1 MRFFRGMAYALIAL
15 CAILCI
21 VIITYTGS
29 HGGGNVSATPND
41 SSISVV
47 VVENGEVSFD
57 DVIEAAGVII
67 SDVKE
72 GVKEVV
78 SSVAEKAS
86 EAKENTS
93 GEISYAE
100 IVRLQEEEVALQQ
113 KADVSA
119 SNAANGIVI
128 ASSDKNNASTS
139 TSAIDKKYN
148 YAVNK
153 TTGKI
158 HRVGCILEPTGSN
171 VQVYETL
178 TEVYRAGYSEKCTIC
193 SP

>member
-1 MRFFRGMAYALIAL
+1 MKFLRSLAYALIAL
-15 CAILCI
+15 CAIACV

-29 HGGGNVSATPND
+29 KGGNNVSTNPND

-57 DVIEAAGVII
+57 DVMEAAGVII
-67 SDVKE
+67 SDVTE
-72 GVKEVV
+72 EVKEVV
-78 SSVAEKAS
+78 ASVTSKD
-86 EAKENTS
+86 NTT

-113 KADVSA
+113 RADVSA

-128 ASSDKNNASTS
+128 ASSDKTSATTSTS
-139 TSAIDKKYN
+139 TVDKLYN

-171 VQVYETL
+171 VLVHETL
-178 TEVYRAGYSEKCTIC
+178 TDVYRAGYSEKCTIC